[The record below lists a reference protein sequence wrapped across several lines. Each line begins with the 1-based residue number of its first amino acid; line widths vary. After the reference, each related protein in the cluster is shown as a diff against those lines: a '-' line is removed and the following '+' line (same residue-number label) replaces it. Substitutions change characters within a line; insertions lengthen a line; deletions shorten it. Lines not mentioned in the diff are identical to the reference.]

1 MTTGGLIA
9 TKESDRAIRQIALFA
24 TPVFVLHGL
33 LVTFG
38 VISSPNFVSEPLSL
52 LVLGLWLTVGLYHY
66 FIPLRSQFDLVVRFV
81 LYQSLALLAI
91 MGITGFLQ
99 PFAMAT
105 VMLFLAAHVY
115 FERRGVA
122 LSVLAVVLAA
132 VVDAIVRFPAQPDI
146 LLTNSLGLAAILV
159 LGLSIVAVVTS
170 QETRRV
176 ALQRSQ
182 KQERLQA
189 DRVVTIIN
197 NLTDATFSTDAHGK
211 VVMYNAA
218 CLNLLDTNES
228 LKGRPIAELFKL
240 SDDSSKKVDLFEMI
254 SAAQITT
261 RRSDVRHSYSDGEQI
276 RLELTIAPIKSTFG
290 DKRKGSQLQGYVVI
304 ARDVTKEKSLEEER
318 DEFISVVSHELRT
331 PITIVEGSVSNLQVL
346 INQPKLP
353 AQSVLSST
361 LETAHEQVLYL
372 AKMVNDLSTLSRAE
386 RGVADGA
393 EVIDVAEMVQRLHQ
407 QYQKDASARGLQLDL
422 DLGSRTG
429 SINASRLY
437 TEELLQNFI
446 TNAIKYTNKGT
457 VTIIVKKS
465 ADTVTFAVKD
475 TGIGISRGDQQK
487 VFNKFYRSEDYRIRE
502 TNGTGLGLYVSAK
515 LAHKIGTQINLTS
528 RLNHGSTFSFS
539 LPAYDASQ
547 TEQTA

>member
-240 SDDSSKKVDLFEMI
+240 SDDSSKK
-254 SAAQITT
+254 
-261 RRSDVRHSYSDGEQI
+261 
-276 RLELTIAPIKSTFG
+276 STCL
-290 DKRKGSQLQGYVVI
+290 K
-304 ARDVTKEKSLEEER
+304 
-318 DEFISVVSHELRT
+318 
-331 PITIVEGSVSNLQVL
+331 
-346 INQPKLP
+346 
-353 AQSVLSST
+353 
-361 LETAHEQVLYL
+361 
-372 AKMVNDLSTLSRAE
+372 
-386 RGVADGA
+386 
-393 EVIDVAEMVQRLHQ
+393 
-407 QYQKDASARGLQLDL
+407 
-422 DLGSRTG
+422 
-429 SINASRLY
+429 
-437 TEELLQNFI
+437 
-446 TNAIKYTNKGT
+446 
-457 VTIIVKKS
+457 
-465 ADTVTFAVKD
+465 
-475 TGIGISRGDQQK
+475 
-487 VFNKFYRSEDYRIRE
+487 
-502 TNGTGLGLYVSAK
+502 
-515 LAHKIGTQINLTS
+515 
-528 RLNHGSTFSFS
+528 
-539 LPAYDASQ
+539 
-547 TEQTA
+547 